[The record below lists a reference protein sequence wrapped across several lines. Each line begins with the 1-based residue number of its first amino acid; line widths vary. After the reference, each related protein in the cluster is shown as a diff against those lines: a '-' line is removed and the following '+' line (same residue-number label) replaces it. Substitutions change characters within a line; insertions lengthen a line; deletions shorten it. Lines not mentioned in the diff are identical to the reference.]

1 MKRTHV
7 VAVAPARNQRHR
19 APQLADPPV
28 LHAPTVAEVIRQ
40 RVPVGM
46 RHDGRIATMEI
57 DDTVL
62 GVYPEQGDAL
72 ISRASRASDEH
83 LTRQNRYGVVRGPT
97 GRLWT
102 ARGSSA
108 DTAGSHLAAG
118 QT

>member
-7 VAVAPARNQRHR
+7 AAVAPARHQRLR
-19 APQLADPPV
+19 ARQLADLPV
-28 LHAPTVAEVIRQ
+28 LHTPAVAEVIRR

-46 RHDGRIATMEI
+46 RHDGRIAIMEI
-57 DDTVL
+57 DDIVL
-62 GVYPEQGDAL
+62 GVYPEQGDTL
-72 ISRASRASDEH
+72 ISRASRASYEH
-83 LTRQNRYGVVRGPT
+83 LTRHNRYGVVRGPT

-108 DTAGSHLAAG
+108 DMAGSHLAAG